1 MRGSLGDDCTN
12 ASRSIAHYTESDRHG
27 CPIFPLSDLPCP
39 RLRLG
44 QRNDRHSPYVD
55 LLFMTSTAEL
65 PNPTPSH
72 ARLMQLDVL
81 RGVAIL
87 LVLFRHSIL
96 PWWDAG
102 RLLPIMRYLERIG
115 WTGVDLFFVLSG
127 FLIGGLMFK
136 EIRKTGRLDVKRFF
150 VRRGLKIW
158 PAYFVFLA
166 AVFLIDAR
174 RQGYGA
180 SLHALLPNL
189 IHLQNYLGSPRGI
202 TWSLG
207 VEEHFYLA
215 LPLFLLVVLPWR
227 RQDNSMRAVPIAA
240 VVLIVVC
247 TALRFTN
254 WNHKFDMYTQVGP
267 THLRIDG
274 LFFGVL
280 LAYLFHL
287 KPDELA
293 RIARHRLAL
302 MSVGLALVLPIGFF
316 ELFDYRWVWT
326 IGYTMLYVGYGCILI
341 ACLYSPP
348 GDAFGNLLASRPA
361 AVLAWVGVFS
371 YSIYLWHFDLAHDPI
386 TAYLLPH
393 LSKLRPTAYY
403 LTATVIYVTTAIL
416 AGALMSRI
424 VEFPVLKLRDRLFPA
439 RADAIPVAR
448 PSVIAQPA
456 PPAPEL
462 ATAPSTVG

>member
-1 MRGSLGDDCTN
+1 MTP
-12 ASRSIAHYTESDRHG
+12 ASEI
-27 CPIFPLSDLPCP
+27 
-39 RLRLG
+39 
-44 QRNDRHSPYVD
+44 
-55 LLFMTSTAEL
+55 

-87 LVLFRHSIL
+87 LVLFRHAIL

-102 RLLPIMRYLERIG
+102 RLWRVMLFLERLG

-166 AVFLIDAR
+166 AVLVIDTHRHGFHNAF
-174 RQGYGA
+174 YG
-180 SLHALLPNL
+180 LMPNFV
-189 IHLQNYLGSPRGI
+189 HLQNYLGSPRGI

-215 LPLFLLVVLPWR
+215 LPLFLLIVLPTR
-227 RQDNSMRAVPIAA
+227 KSNGSINAVPIAA
-240 VVLIVVC
+240 CALIVIC

-254 WNHKFDMYTQVGP
+254 WNRPYDMYVQTAP

-280 LAYLFHL
+280 IAYLFHM
-287 KPDELA
+287 KPDLLA
-293 RIARHRLAL
+293 RIARHRFAL
-302 MSVGLALVLPIGFF
+302 LTVGLALVLPIGFA
-316 ELFDYRWVWT
+316 ELFEHRWVWT
-326 IGYTMLYVGYGCILI
+326 VGYTMLYVGYGCILV

-361 AVLAWVGVFS
+361 AVLAWIGVFS
-371 YSIYLWHFDLAHDPI
+371 YSIYLWQFDLAHDPI
-386 TAYLLPH
+386 TWYVLPH
-393 LSKLRPTAYY
+393 LPQRHMTVYFVL
-403 LTATVIYVTTAIL
+403 ATVIYITTAVL
-416 AGALMSRI
+416 AGALLSRV

-439 RADAIPVAR
+439 RADAVPSTPV
-448 PSVIAQPA
+448 
-456 PPAPEL
+456 PPAPEPRKSPL
-462 ATAPSTVG
+462 TPVATVSN